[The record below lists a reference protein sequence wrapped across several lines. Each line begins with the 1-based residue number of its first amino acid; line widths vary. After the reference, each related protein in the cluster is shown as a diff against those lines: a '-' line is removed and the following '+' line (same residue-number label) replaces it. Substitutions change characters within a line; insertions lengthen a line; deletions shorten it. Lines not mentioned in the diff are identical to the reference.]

1 MNFRTSLS
9 ISLILLF
16 GLHSLL
22 AQETRRASSP
32 AAEIV
37 DTATVSRII
46 DEGMNRSQ
54 VMETL
59 SWLTDV
65 CGPRLTGSPGY
76 KKAAKWA
83 KEKIE
88 SWGLQ
93 NAHLEGWGPFGRG
106 WSVTRYSAHM
116 TSPQSAPLLSFPK
129 AWSPGTGGTVKGKVV
144 NLDAKTDS
152 ALDLFRGTLKGKF
165 VLIGD
170 PVQVKPHFEPLATR
184 QNDSTLLQLANAD
197 ARPPRR
203 GDRRR
208 PERTWDPMVEYR
220 KLEMCL
226 KEGAAAILTPS
237 RGDEGTI
244 FVQAATVPE
253 HPDTPFT
260 RRRRVYDRESPA
272 MSPQVAVAAEH
283 YNRIVRILAK
293 GENVELEMNLSVATT
308 LEDSVYNVIAEIPG
322 SDLKDEIVMI
332 GAHLDSWHG
341 GSGATDNGT
350 GVATCM
356 EAVRLL
362 KKLELKPRR
371 TIRIGLWG
379 AEEQGLLGSRAYVK
393 QHLGERAAQ
402 QGESERGSGDPPPLL
417 SDRPD
422 AERFSAYF
430 NNDNGTGKVR
440 GVYMQGNEALR
451 PIFRAWLAPF
461 RAMGASTLSLSNTGG
476 TDHTSFDAIG
486 LPGFQFI
493 QDDIEYFTRT
503 WHSTMDLYDRAIEDD
518 LKEAS
523 VIMATFAYNAAMRD
537 EKIPRKPR
545 P

>member
-1 MNFRTSLS
+1 MNARIPHAVASIFLLS
-9 ISLILLF
+9 VCLVS
-16 GLHSLL
+16 
-22 AQETRRASSP
+22 AQEARRPGP
-32 AAEIV
+32 APSEPV
-37 DTATVSRII
+37 DTAAVSRII
-46 DEGMNRSQ
+46 DEGMQRSH

-59 SWLTDV
+59 SWLTDI

-76 KKAAKWA
+76 KKAVAWTR
-83 KEKIE
+83 EKME
-88 SWGLQ
+88 SWGLK

-116 TSPQSAPLLSFPK
+116 TSPLTTPLLSYPK
-129 AWSPGTGGTVKGKVV
+129 AWSPGTSGTVKGKAVY
-144 NLDAKTDS
+144 LDAKTDS
-152 ALDLFRGTLKGKF
+152 ALNLFRGTLKGKF
-165 VLIGD
+165 VLIGE
-170 PVQVKPHFEPLATR
+170 PVPVKPHFEPLATR
-184 QNDSTLLQLANAD
+184 QEDSTLLQLANAD
-197 ARPPRR
+197 VRPSRR
-203 GDRRR
+203 GDRRPFR
-208 PERTWDPMVEYR
+208 NWDPLVEYH
-220 KLEMCL
+220 KLEMSL

-244 FVQAATVPE
+244 FVQGASAPE

-260 RRRRVYDRESPA
+260 RRRHIYDRESPP

-283 YNRIVRILAK
+283 YNRLLRTLSK
-293 GENVELEMNLSVATT
+293 GEPVELEMQLAVTT
-308 LEDSVYNVIAEIPG
+308 TREDSVYNVIAEIPG

-341 GSGATDNGT
+341 GAGATDNGT

-356 EAVRLL
+356 EAMRIL
-362 KKLELKPRR
+362 KSLDLKPRR

-393 QHLGERAAQ
+393 QHFGERASRP
-402 QGESERGSGDPPPLL
+402 GEPERSS
-417 SDRPD
+417 SDGPAPVTYKPE
-422 AERFSAYF
+422 AEKFSAYF

-461 RAMGASTLSLSNTGG
+461 RTMGASTLSLSNTGG

-503 WHSTMDLYDRAIEDD
+503 WHSTMDLYERAIEDD

-523 VIMATFAYNAAMRD
+523 IIMATFAYNAAMRD
-537 EKIPRKPR
+537 QKIPRKAR
-545 P
+545 

>member
-1 MNFRTSLS
+1 MHFRTAPFVSFVF
-9 ISLILLF
+9 LF
-16 GLHSLL
+16 GVHSLL
-22 AQETRRASSP
+22 AQESRRATPP
-32 AAEIV
+32 AVETV
-37 DTATVSRII
+37 DTAAVTKII
-46 DEGMNRSQ
+46 DEGMNRSR

-65 CGPRLTGSPGY
+65 CGSRLTGSPGY

-83 KEKIE
+83 KETMD

-106 WSVTRYSAHM
+106 WSVSRYSALI
-116 TSPQSAPLLSFPK
+116 TAPQIAPLLSFPK
-129 AWSPGTGGTVKGKVV
+129 AWSPGTGGTVKGKAVY
-144 NLDAKTDS
+144 LDAKTDS

-170 PVQVKPHFEPLATR
+170 PVPVKPHFEPLATR
-184 QNDSTLLQLANAD
+184 QNDSLLLQLANAE
-197 ARPPRR
+197 ARTPRR

-220 KLEMCL
+220 KLQMCL
-226 KEGAAAILTPS
+226 KEGAAAILSPS

-253 HPDTPFT
+253 HPDTPYT
-260 RRRRVYDRESPA
+260 RRQRVHEQENPA

-283 YNRIVRILAK
+283 YNRIVRVLAK
-293 GENVELEMNLSVATT
+293 GEPVEIEMNLAVAATR
-308 LEDSVYNVIAEIPG
+308 EDSGYNVIAEIPG
-322 SDLKDEIVMI
+322 SDLKDEVVMI

-341 GSGATDNGT
+341 GTGATDNGT

-356 EAVRLL
+356 EAMRLL
-362 KKLELKPRR
+362 KKLGLKPRR

-379 AEEQGLLGSRAYVK
+379 GEEQGLLGSRAYVK

-402 QGESERGSGDPPPLL
+402 QGESERTSSDSPPPI
-417 SDRPD
+417 SYKPE

-430 NNDNGTGKVR
+430 NHDNGTGKVR
-440 GVYMQGNEALR
+440 GIYMQGNEALR
-451 PIFRAWLAPF
+451 PIFRAWFAPF
-461 RAMGASTLSLSNTGG
+461 RAMGAATLSLSSTGS

-503 WHSTMDLYDRAIEDD
+503 WHSTMDLYERAIEDD

-523 VIMATFAYNAAMRD
+523 VIMASFAYNAAMRD
-537 EKIPRKPR
+537 EKIQRKPR
-545 P
+545 